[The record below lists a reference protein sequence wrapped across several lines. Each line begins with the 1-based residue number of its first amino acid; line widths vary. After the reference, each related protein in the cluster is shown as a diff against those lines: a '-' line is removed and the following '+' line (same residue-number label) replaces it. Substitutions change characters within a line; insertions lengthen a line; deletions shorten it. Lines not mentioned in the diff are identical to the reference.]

1 LRQVF
6 HYPYLTG
13 YIVLLVYSLKKY
25 SILMIASCDTPG
37 LLPIFQALKAML
49 SNISPLK
56 DSQSLPLLEAYS
68 RVLASD
74 VVSPIQVP
82 PADNSAM
89 DGYAMRAE
97 DLVSTDTLELIG
109 VSMAGTPFNGEVNKG
124 QCVRI
129 TTGAIVPKGANA
141 VLMQEN
147 TQVDNQGVRFLE
159 QVSKG
164 NSIRRAGEDIE
175 CGELVLQKG
184 LRLQGAHLSLLA
196 SVGIAEVEVVRPITV
211 GLIATGDEL
220 TPPGQP
226 LAPGGIYESNRYAL
240 HAILSRLG
248 AQVIDFGIVKD
259 DKPSLRQ
266 AFKNADC
273 QCDLVISS
281 GGVSVGDADFV
292 KDILDEMGQINFWK
306 VAIKPGK
313 PFAFGKLSKAWF
325 CGLPGNPVSSY
336 VTFQQ
341 LVVPVLQK
349 LAGEQATEAEYF
361 VAQAA
366 TAIHKRPGRAD
377 YQRGIYYRDEAGTL
391 WVKPNGKQ
399 GSGIMSS
406 IAHANCYI
414 VLAQDHGDIALGQH
428 VKIQPMNGM
437 VS

>member
-1 LRQVF
+1 
-6 HYPYLTG
+6 
-13 YIVLLVYSLKKY
+13 
-25 SILMIASCDTPG
+25 MIISCDTPG
-37 LLPIFQALKAML
+37 LLPISQALEAML
-49 SNISPLK
+49 SNISPLR
-56 DSQSLPLLEAYS
+56 DSQNLPLLEAYGK
-68 RVLASD
+68 VLARD
-74 VVSPIQVP
+74 LISPIQVP
-82 PADNSAM
+82 PGDNSAM
-89 DGYAMRAE
+89 DGYALRAE
-97 DLVSTDTLELIG
+97 DLARSDTLELIG
-109 VSMAGTPFNGEVNKG
+109 TSMAGAPFVGEVTSG

-129 TTGAIVPKGANA
+129 MTGGIIPKGADA
-141 VLMQEN
+141 VVMQEN
-147 TQVDNQGVRFLE
+147 TQVKQHTIRFLE
-159 QVSKG
+159 HVRPG
-164 NSIRRAGEDIE
+164 NNIRRGGEDIQR
-175 CGELVLQKG
+175 GARVLQQG

-196 SVGIAEVEVVRPITV
+196 SVGIAEVAVLRPVTV

-220 TPPGQP
+220 TAPGQP

-240 HAILSRLG
+240 HAMLSQLG
-248 AQVIDFGIVKD
+248 AKVIDFGIVKD

-266 AFKNADC
+266 AFSRADG

-313 PFAFGKLSKAWF
+313 PFAFGKLNKAWF

-341 LVVPVLQK
+341 LVVPVLQT
-349 LAGEQATEAEYF
+349 LAGEQATPAEHF

-366 TAIHKRPGRAD
+366 AAIRKRPGRTD
-377 YQRGIYYRDEAGTL
+377 YQRGIYYRDDAGTL

-414 VLAQDHGDIALGQH
+414 VLAQDDGDIAVGQN
-428 VKIQPMNGM
+428 VKIQPFNRM
-437 VS
+437 VC